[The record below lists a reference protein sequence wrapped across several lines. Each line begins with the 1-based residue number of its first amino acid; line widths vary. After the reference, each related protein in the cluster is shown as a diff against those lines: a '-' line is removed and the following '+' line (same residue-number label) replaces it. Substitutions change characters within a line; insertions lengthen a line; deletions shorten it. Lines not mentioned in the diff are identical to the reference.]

1 MEGYYNLS
9 ELKEKGWTDKMVR
22 ELLPDPELRRNPFY
36 ANAAP
41 IKLWKIQDVEAV
53 MGTDAYAA
61 ASEKA
66 AKRRAAAK
74 KAAVTREERTVEQSR
89 KIADMIH
96 VRTRPAEKVMKA
108 AYQKK
113 REQGLNNCYHLDPM
127 SSIPE
132 DVLHRW
138 AVNYIRHSLTRY
150 DRELDL
156 IKGRT
161 GKQAAYDI
169 IKRETLLK
177 IAEAYPE
184 FADECRRQAGEVLA
198 SD

>member
-9 ELKEKGWTDKMVR
+9 ELKEIGWTDKMVR
-22 ELLPDPELRRNPFY
+22 ELLPNPELRKNPLY

-41 IKLWKIQDVEAV
+41 MKLWKIQDVEAA
-53 MGTDAYAA
+53 MRTDAYAA

-66 AKRRAAAK
+66 ANRRAAAK
-74 KAAVTREERTVEQSR
+74 KAAVTREEKTVEQSR

-96 VRTRPAEKVMKA
+96 VRIRPADEVMKA
-108 AYQKK
+108 AYRKK
-113 REQGLNNCYHLDPM
+113 NEQSRNNNYYLDPM

-138 AVNYIRHSLTRY
+138 AVNYIRHDLTRY
-150 DRELDL
+150 DKDLDL

-161 GKQAAYDI
+161 GKQAAYGI

-184 FADECRRQAGEVLA
+184 FADECRRQAGEKLV
-198 SD
+198 